1 MVAFKKT
8 SILSLKPHVWRITM
22 AKKDEVKEEAVEEE
36 VKETKAEAKAE
47 EKVEAK
53 TEEPAAETEE
63 TAETTEEEKPQG
75 PSKLPDLKE
84 FAGMAKTL
92 FGALKTGIKDIIS
105 DYKAKRTPE
114 ASNDDNVDSSQDKKS
129 G

>member
-1 MVAFKKT
+1 
-8 SILSLKPHVWRITM
+8 M

-47 EKVEAK
+47 EKAEAK
-53 TEEPAAETEE
+53 TEEPAAET
-63 TAETTEEEKPQG
+63 AETTEAEKPQG
-75 PSKLPDLKE
+75 PSKMPDLRE

-92 FGALKTGIKDIIS
+92 FGALKSGIKDIIS

-114 ASNDDNVDSSQDKKS
+114 ASNDDNVDTSEEKKS

>member
-1 MVAFKKT
+1 MVAFEKT

-36 VKETKAEAKAE
+36 VKETKAKAKAE

-53 TEEPAAETEE
+53 TEEPAAET
-63 TAETTEEEKPQG
+63 AETTEEEKPQE
-75 PSKLPDLKE
+75 PSKMPDLKE

-114 ASNDDNVDSSQDKKS
+114 ASNDDHVDSSQDKKS